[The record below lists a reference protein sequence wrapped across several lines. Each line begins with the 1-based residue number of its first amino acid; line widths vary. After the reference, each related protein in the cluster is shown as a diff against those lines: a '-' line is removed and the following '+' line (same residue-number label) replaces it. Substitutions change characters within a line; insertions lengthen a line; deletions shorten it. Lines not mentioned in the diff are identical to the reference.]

1 MYDNRTDAEYLEMKV
16 LTASPAQLHLLIL
29 EGAIRHA
36 RQARESLVSQ
46 DWETSFEL
54 LNRSR
59 EFVSELLGGLNA
71 EQAPE
76 MVESLK
82 QLFTF
87 AFRNLALADLEREP
101 TRVDSAVHVLE
112 LHRETWLELLS
123 QLPAA
128 TPALKGPHIPMTKEA
143 PPLTTLDWQG

>member
-1 MYDNRTDAEYLEMKV
+1 MYDNRMDAEYLEMKV

-36 RQARESLVSQ
+36 RQAREALVSQ
-46 DWETSFEL
+46 DWEASFDL

-59 EFVSELLGGLNA
+59 EFVSELLGGLKDD
-71 EQAPE
+71 QAPE

-87 AFRNLALADLEREP
+87 AYRNLALADLEREP
-101 TRVDSAVHVLE
+101 TRVDSALRVLE
-112 LHRETWLELLS
+112 LHRETWLELLT
-123 QLPAA
+123 QLPATTA
-128 TPALKGPHIPMTKEA
+128 TLNGPHISTSQDA
-143 PPLTTLDWQG
+143 PPLTKLDWEG